1 MRYVVNHRLQTAL
14 ILEADVDWDIRVK
27 DQLEELDKQM
37 PGASKT
43 RPCGLEWD
51 MLYTGI
57 FLHYADEENLGP
69 VIRYNGKTAYQAQDN
84 QRIVH
89 RAHSLYATTGYMVT
103 LEGARRILY
112 QLGLSQQ
119 TAALDPD
126 FLEAHHRRE
135 LNGHGLI
142 VAPPLMHQWKT
153 GDAAKNSDIEDPNPA
168 DVVVGSGPQV
178 EAEVAVAQTAAEIES
193 FVRQARQTFGET
205 LPKDYLSPQE
215 YQLYE
220 RLYGPPLRETRPEDL
235 EYLQVEAEDIGED
248 GLSRNI
254 LLRENADGEF
264 EEIEFDPELGFKVV
278 EDGSDGFASASEGEE
293 LEYEEE
299 GEPDIELEA
308 EELSMG
314 TEAPVESDAPT
325 ITFQA
330 QNQREADAMARLQLD
345 MDEAM
350 ARAAEQED
358 TIFDEEYEEETSE
371 ESEEELLEDEEFEE
385 DDYDSHIGSDEVRT
399 HPHTRTA
406 RFGTSPSTISLPKE
420 QFVTPITELLER
432 TNIKH
437 VTEAAQKAF
446 GGKWLPYS
454 SSTPNIGKLKL
465 LPQKHVGLDA
475 AQHRMSEIEADAYLA
490 GVMSG
495 TYTSVMST
503 LVEVRKRLGSE
514 WVRGILFREGGQG
527 PRILDAGAGGAGII
541 AWKEIL
547 RAEWDVLKD
556 DGIVEGDEP
565 PSGKHTVLTGADTL
579 RHRVSRFL
587 DNTTFLP
594 RLPDYVHS
602 SSGEAQLDG
611 GPAQPRKMYDLIIA
625 PHMLFPLKEDYRRKQ
640 MVQNLWS
647 MLDPKGG
654 VLILIEKGLPR
665 GFEAIAG
672 ARSLLLDS
680 HISSPGDETVEKEL
694 QSVSDNESRF
704 AEKEEGMII
713 APCTN
718 HTKCPMY
725 PVPGLTPGRKDF
737 CHFEQRYIRPPY
749 LQKILGASSRNHED
763 VRYSYLAVRR
773 GIDGRKE
780 EDILQGDAATDQSFA
795 GYEEHNLPDDS
806 EVPEEGDV
814 QFHPLSLPRSILP
827 PLKRHGHV
835 TLDVCTPSGKL
846 ERWTVPR
853 SFSKVAYRDA
863 RKSKWGDLWALGAK
877 TRVLR
882 QPRLG
887 RGGEGAVNSKGSKP
901 GKVLSKSAAKRKK
914 NKFDI
919 IMGREGMEG
928 LEESRDS
935 KRIFKPEKRT
945 KGGRF
950 YKPKKPI
957 TEDDI

>member
-1 MRYVVNHRLQTAL
+1 MLTARKVPR
-14 ILEADVDWDIRVK
+14 ACQSCRS
-27 DQLEELDKQM
+27 QLLSLFEH
-37 PGASKT
+37 GFT
-43 RPCGLEWD
+43 RPTASTASSHSRYRDLRHRSIQPRTNA
-51 MLYTGI
+51 LRLFSTT
-57 FLHYADEENLGP
+57 LTRSDESPTSKSPTESE
-69 VIRYNGKTAYQAQDN
+69 K
-84 QRIVH
+84 
-89 RAHSLYATTGYMVT
+89 
-103 LEGARRILY
+103 E
-112 QLGLSQQ
+112 
-119 TAALDPD
+119 AA
-126 FLEAHHRRE
+126 
-135 LNGHGLI
+135 
-142 VAPPLMHQWKT
+142 
-153 GDAAKNSDIEDPNPA
+153 AAA
-168 DVVVGSGPQV
+168 
-178 EAEVAVAQTAAEIES
+178 AAEIES
-193 FVRQARQTFGET
+193 VVRQARQTFGET
-205 LPKDYLSPQE
+205 LPKDYLSVQE

-235 EYLQVEAEDIGED
+235 EYLQVEEEDIGED
-248 GLSRNI
+248 GPSRNI

-264 EEIEFDPELGFKVV
+264 EEVEFDPELGFKVV

-293 LEYEEE
+293 LEFEEE
-299 GEPDIELEA
+299 SEPDMELEA
-308 EELSMG
+308 EEFI
-314 TEAPVESDAPT
+314 DAETPAGPDT
-325 ITFQA
+325 TNLTFQG
-330 QNQREADAMARLQLD
+330 QNQREVDAIARLQRD

-358 TIFDEEYEEETSE
+358 TVFDEDYEEEESSE
-371 ESEEELLEDEEFEE
+371 ESEEELFEDEEIFDEE
-385 DDYDSHIGSDEVRT
+385 DHDSYTSSDEIRT
-399 HPHTRTA
+399 HPHTRTS

-432 TNIKH
+432 TSMKH

-454 SSTPNIGKLKL
+454 SSTPNVGKLKL

-475 AQHRMSEIEADAYLA
+475 SQHRMSEIEADAYLA

-503 LVEVRKRLGSE
+503 LVEVRKRLGPE
-514 WVRGILFREGGQG
+514 WIREMLFREGGQG
-527 PRILDAGAGGAGII
+527 PRILDAGAGGAGVI

-565 PSGKHTVLTGADTL
+565 PSGKHTVLTGADSL
-579 RHRVSRFL
+579 RHRISRLL

-611 GPAQPRKMYDLIIA
+611 GPAQPRKVYDLIIA
-625 PHMLFPLKEDYRRKQ
+625 PHTLFPLKEDYRRKH

-680 HISSPGDETVEKEL
+680 HISSPGEEVVEKEL
-694 QSVSDNESRF
+694 QSLSDTEARF
-704 AEKEEGMII
+704 VEKEEGMII

-737 CHFEQRYIRPPY
+737 CHFEQRYLRPPY

-780 EDILQGDAATDQSFA
+780 EAILQGDAATDQSFA
-795 GYEEHNLPDDS
+795 GYEEHDLPDSPDI
-806 EVPEEGDV
+806 PAEGDV
-814 QFHPLSLPRSILP
+814 PFHPLSLPRSMLP
-827 PLKRHGHV
+827 PLKRRGHV

-846 ERWTVPR
+846 ERWTVPK

-882 QPRLG
+882 EPRLG
-887 RGGEGAVNSKGSKP
+887 RGGAGAVNSKGSKP
-901 GKVLSKSAAKRKK
+901 GKVLSKSAAKKKK
-914 NKFDI
+914 NKFNI
-919 IMGREGMEG
+919 IMGRDGMEG

-950 YKPKKPI
+950 VKPKKPI

>member
-1 MRYVVNHRLQTAL
+1 MLTARKVPRACQSCRSQLLSLFEYGFTKPTASAASSHSRYRDLRYRSIQPRPNNLRLFSTTLTRSDDSQTNTSTA
-14 ILEADVDWDIRVK
+14 ESD
-27 DQLEELDKQM
+27 EL
-37 PGASKT
+37 A
-43 RPCGLEWD
+43 
-51 MLYTGI
+51 
-57 FLHYADEENLGP
+57 
-69 VIRYNGKTAYQAQDN
+69 
-84 QRIVH
+84 
-89 RAHSLYATTGYMVT
+89 
-103 LEGARRILY
+103 
-112 QLGLSQQ
+112 
-119 TAALDPD
+119 
-126 FLEAHHRRE
+126 
-135 LNGHGLI
+135 
-142 VAPPLMHQWKT
+142 
-153 GDAAKNSDIEDPNPA
+153 
-168 DVVVGSGPQV
+168 
-178 EAEVAVAQTAAEIES
+178 AVAAAAAAAETES
-193 FVRQARQTFGET
+193 VVRQARQTFGET
-205 LPKDYLSPQE
+205 LPKDYLSAQE

-220 RLYGPPLRETRPEDL
+220 RLYGPPLRETRPDDL
-235 EYLQVEAEDIGED
+235 EYLQVEEEDIGED
-248 GLSRNI
+248 GPSRNV

-278 EDGSDGFASASEGEE
+278 EDASDGFASASEGEG
-293 LEYEEE
+293 LGFEEE
-299 GEPDIELEA
+299 GEPDTELKV

-314 TEAPVESDAPT
+314 TETHAEADAPS

-330 QNQREADAMARLQLD
+330 QNQREADAIARLQRD

-358 TIFDEEYEEETSE
+358 TVFDEDYEEEESSG
-371 ESEEELLEDEEFEE
+371 ESEEELFEDEEIEE
-385 DDYDSHIGSDEVRT
+385 DDYDAYTNSDEIRT
-399 HPHTRTA
+399 HPHTRTS

-432 TNIKH
+432 TSIKH
-437 VTEAAQKAF
+437 VTEAAHKAF

-454 SSTPNIGKLKL
+454 SSTPNVGKLKL
-465 LPQKHVGLDA
+465 LPQKHIGLDA
-475 AQHRMSEIEADAYLA
+475 SQHRMSEIEADAYLA

-514 WVRGILFREGGQG
+514 WIREMLFREGGQG
-527 PRILDAGAGGAGII
+527 PRILDAGAGGAGIV
-541 AWKEIL
+541 AWREIV

-565 PSGKHTVLTGADTL
+565 PSGKYTVLTGADAL

-587 DNTTFLP
+587 ENTTFLP

-602 SSGEAQLDG
+602 SNGQAQLDG
-611 GPAQPRKMYDLIIA
+611 GPAQPRKIYDVIIA
-625 PHMLFPLKEDYRRKQ
+625 PHTLFPLKEDYRRKH

-647 MLDPKGG
+647 MLDPEGG

-680 HISSPGDETVEKEL
+680 HISSPGDENIEKEL
-694 QSVSDNESRF
+694 QSLSENEPQF
-704 AEKEEGMII
+704 VEKEQGMII

-763 VRYSYLAVRR
+763 VRYSYIAVRR

-795 GYEEHNLPDDS
+795 GYEEHNLPDG
-806 EVPEEGDV
+806 PEIPDEGDV
-814 QFHPLSLPRSILP
+814 PFHPLSLPRSMLP
-827 PLKRHGHV
+827 PLKRRGHV

-846 ERWTVPR
+846 ERWTIPK
-853 SFSKVAYRDA
+853 SFSKAAYRDA

-887 RGGEGAVNSKGSKP
+887 RGGEGVVNSKGSKP
-901 GKVLSKSAAKRKK
+901 GKVLSKSAAKKKK

-928 LEESRDS
+928 IEESRDS

-950 YKPKKPI
+950 VKPKKPI

>member
-1 MRYVVNHRLQTAL
+1 MLTARKVPRACQSCRSQLLSLFEYGFTRPTASTASTRSRLR
-14 ILEADVDWDIRVK
+14 DIRHRSIQPRPNTLRLFSTTLTRSEEARTTTTTPEPEVK
-27 DQLEELDKQM
+27 ATE
-37 PGASKT
+37 A
-43 RPCGLEWD
+43 
-51 MLYTGI
+51 
-57 FLHYADEENLGP
+57 
-69 VIRYNGKTAYQAQDN
+69 
-84 QRIVH
+84 
-89 RAHSLYATTGYMVT
+89 RAT
-103 LEGARRILY
+103 
-112 QLGLSQQ
+112 
-119 TAALDPD
+119 
-126 FLEAHHRRE
+126 
-135 LNGHGLI
+135 
-142 VAPPLMHQWKT
+142 
-153 GDAAKNSDIEDPNPA
+153 
-168 DVVVGSGPQV
+168 
-178 EAEVAVAQTAAEIES
+178 EIES

-205 LPKDYLSPQE
+205 LPKDYLSAEE
-215 YQLYE
+215 YQLYQ
-220 RLYGPPLRETRPEDL
+220 RLYGAPLRETRPEDL
-235 EYLQVEAEDIGED
+235 EYLQVEEEDIGED
-248 GLSRNI
+248 GPSRNV

-278 EDGSDGFASASEGEE
+278 EDGTDGVAPANEGEE
-293 LEYEEE
+293 LGVEEE
-299 GEPDIELEA
+299 SEPDMEVEG
-308 EELSMG
+308 EEISMATETSAG
-314 TEAPVESDAPT
+314 TDST
-325 ITFQA
+325 NLTFQA
-330 QNQREADAMARLQLD
+330 QNQREVDAIARLQRD

-358 TIFDEEYEEETSE
+358 TVFDEDYEEESSE
-371 ESEEELLEDEEFEE
+371 ESEEELFEDPEEFEE
-385 DDYDSHIGSDEVRT
+385 DEYDSYVSSDEVRT
-399 HPHTRTA
+399 HPHTRTG

-420 QFVTPITELLER
+420 QFVAPITELLGR
-432 TNIKH
+432 TSMKH

-454 SSTPNIGKLKL
+454 SSTPNVGKLKL

-475 AQHRMSEIEADAYLA
+475 SQHRMSEIEADAYLA

-514 WVRGILFREGGQG
+514 WIREMLFREGGQG
-527 PRILDAGAGGAGII
+527 PRILDAGAGGAGIV
-541 AWKEIL
+541 AWQEIL

-556 DGIVEGDEP
+556 DGIVEGDVP

-579 RHRVSRFL
+579 RHRISRFL

-611 GPAQPRKMYDLIIA
+611 GPAQPRKTYDLIIA
-625 PHMLFPLKEDYRRKQ
+625 PHTLFPLKEDYRRKH

-680 HISSPGDETVEKEL
+680 HISSPGDEKVEKEL
-694 QSVSDNESRF
+694 QSLSDNEPRF

-737 CHFEQRYIRPPY
+737 CHFEQRYLRPPY

-763 VRYSYLAVRR
+763 VRYTYLAVRR
-773 GIDGRKE
+773 GIDARKE
-780 EDILQGDAATDQSFA
+780 EAILQGDAAADQSFA
-795 GYEEHNLPDDS
+795 GYEGHDLPDGT
-806 EVPEEGDV
+806 EMPEEGDIP
-814 QFHPLSLPRSILP
+814 FHPLSLPRSMLP
-827 PLKRHGHV
+827 PLKRRGHV

-846 ERWTVPR
+846 ERWTIPK

-877 TRVLR
+877 TRVAR

-901 GKVLSKSAAKRKK
+901 GKVLSKSAAKKKK
-914 NKFDI
+914 NKFNI
-919 IMGREGMEG
+919 IMGRDGMEG

-950 YKPKKPI
+950 FKPKKPI

>member
-1 MRYVVNHRLQTAL
+1 MLTARKVPR
-14 ILEADVDWDIRVK
+14 ACQSCRS
-27 DQLEELDKQM
+27 QLLSLFEH
-37 PGASKT
+37 GFT
-43 RPCGLEWD
+43 RPTASTASSHSRYRDLRHRSIQPRTNA
-51 MLYTGI
+51 LRLFSTT
-57 FLHYADEENLGP
+57 LTRSDESPTSKSPTESE
-69 VIRYNGKTAYQAQDN
+69 K
-84 QRIVH
+84 
-89 RAHSLYATTGYMVT
+89 
-103 LEGARRILY
+103 E
-112 QLGLSQQ
+112 
-119 TAALDPD
+119 AA
-126 FLEAHHRRE
+126 
-135 LNGHGLI
+135 
-142 VAPPLMHQWKT
+142 
-153 GDAAKNSDIEDPNPA
+153 AAA
-168 DVVVGSGPQV
+168 
-178 EAEVAVAQTAAEIES
+178 AAEIES
-193 FVRQARQTFGET
+193 VVRQARQTFGET
-205 LPKDYLSPQE
+205 LPKDYLSVQE

-235 EYLQVEAEDIGED
+235 EYLQVEEEDIGED
-248 GLSRNI
+248 GPSRNI

-264 EEIEFDPELGFKVV
+264 EEVEFDPELGFKVV

-293 LEYEEE
+293 LEFEEE
-299 GEPDIELEA
+299 SEPDMELEA
-308 EELSMG
+308 EEFI
-314 TEAPVESDAPT
+314 DAETPAGPDT
-325 ITFQA
+325 TNLTFQG
-330 QNQREADAMARLQLD
+330 QNQREVDAIARLQRD

-358 TIFDEEYEEETSE
+358 TVFDEDYEEEESSE
-371 ESEEELLEDEEFEE
+371 ESEEELFEDEEIFDEE
-385 DDYDSHIGSDEVRT
+385 DHDSYTSSDEIRT
-399 HPHTRTA
+399 HPHTRTS
-406 RFGTSPSTISLPKE
+406 RFGTSP
-420 QFVTPITELLER
+420 R
-432 TNIKH
+432 
-437 VTEAAQKAF
+437 
-446 GGKWLPYS
+446 
-454 SSTPNIGKLKL
+454 KLKL

-475 AQHRMSEIEADAYLA
+475 SQHRMSEIEADAYLA

-503 LVEVRKRLGSE
+503 LVEVRKRLGPE
-514 WVRGILFREGGQG
+514 WIREMLFREGGQG
-527 PRILDAGAGGAGII
+527 PRILDAGAGGAGVI

-565 PSGKHTVLTGADTL
+565 PSGKHTVLTGADSL
-579 RHRVSRFL
+579 RHRISRLL

-611 GPAQPRKMYDLIIA
+611 GPAQPRKVYDLIIA
-625 PHMLFPLKEDYRRKQ
+625 PHTLFPLKEDYRRKH

-680 HISSPGDETVEKEL
+680 HISSPGEEVVEKEL
-694 QSVSDNESRF
+694 QSLSDTEARF
-704 AEKEEGMII
+704 VEKEEGMII

-737 CHFEQRYIRPPY
+737 CHFEQRYLRPPY

-780 EDILQGDAATDQSFA
+780 EAILQGDAATDQSFA
-795 GYEEHNLPDDS
+795 GYEEHDLSDSPDI
-806 EVPEEGDV
+806 PAEGDV
-814 QFHPLSLPRSILP
+814 PFHPLSLPRSMLP
-827 PLKRHGHV
+827 PLKRRGHV

-846 ERWTVPR
+846 ERWTVPK

-882 QPRLG
+882 EPRLG
-887 RGGEGAVNSKGSKP
+887 RGGAGAVNSKGSKP
-901 GKVLSKSAAKRKK
+901 GKVLSKSAAKKKK
-914 NKFDI
+914 NKFNI
-919 IMGREGMEG
+919 IMGRDGMEG

-950 YKPKKPI
+950 VKPKKPI